1 MPIFIFLIA
10 ESVFDVIGFD
20 STLWHIE
27 IWHQFSFGYRPNI
40 NKAHLDLKRGEEQ
53 KKRRKIMAN
62 DSWHH
67 ARYICRKCN
76 RKYDR
81 YNYQKGEP
89 RVCYECFTINS
100 AIDEVCT
107 RSRIS
112 NFGFVEE
119 RNRRLGECIR
129 LIKNG

>member
-53 KKRRKIMAN
+53 KREVKSWQTIHGIMHATFAGNVIASTTGTTTKKVNHASAMNVLPSIRQSTRYVHDHVSQISVLSKREIDGWAN
-62 DSWHH
+62 
-67 ARYICRKCN
+67 
-76 RKYDR
+76 
-81 YNYQKGEP
+81 
-89 RVCYECFTINS
+89 V
-100 AIDEVCT
+100 
-107 RSRIS
+107 
-112 NFGFVEE
+112 
-119 RNRRLGECIR
+119 LG
-129 LIKNG
+129 